1 MSLRLRPSTFRE
13 ANAYVLLHHRHHPP
27 VHAYKFAI
35 ACEDG
40 ERLCGVVIVERPKA
54 RMLDDGLTLELSR
67 VCTDGT
73 KHAASKLISAA
84 ARAAF
89 AMGALRVVSYVLDSE
104 LGTSYRAAGWVQS
117 ETDSKGGEWTRPSRK
132 REAARAP
139 TCPKVR
145 WEKAA

>member
-13 ANAYVLLHHRHHPP
+13 ANAYVLAHHRHHPP
-27 VHAYKFAI
+27 VNGYKFAI

-84 ARAAF
+84 VRAAF
-89 AMGALRVVSYVLDSE
+89 AMGAVRVVSYVLDSE
-104 LGTSYRAAGWVQS
+104 LGTSYRAAGWSPSTV
-117 ETDSKGGEWTRPSRK
+117 DSRGGEWDRPSRK
-132 REAARAP
+132 RAP
-139 TCPKVR
+139 MKSPTTPKTR